1 MKKYFLYALIL
12 MTTILGS
19 CKKFLAEYSQD
30 EMRPGSTDDLTALM
44 YSEAYPYNAYME
56 TFDAL
61 TDDIQNNPL
70 VPV

>member
-12 MTTILGS
+12 MTTVLGS

-44 YSEAYPYNAYME
+44 YSEAYPYNAYM
-56 TFDAL
+56 
-61 TDDIQNNPL
+61 
-70 VPV
+70 